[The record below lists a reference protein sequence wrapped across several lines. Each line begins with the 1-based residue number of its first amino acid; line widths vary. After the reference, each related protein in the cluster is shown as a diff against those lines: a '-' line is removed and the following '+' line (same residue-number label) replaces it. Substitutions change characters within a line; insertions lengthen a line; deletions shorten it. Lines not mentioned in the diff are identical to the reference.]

1 MPTAFLCFI
10 AGAQLQLRQ
19 TQRHQ
24 KTPQLAIPGDSLPPS
39 VFKFVYV

>member
-1 MPTAFLCFI
+1 MPTAFPCFI
-10 AGAQLQLRQ
+10 DGAQLQLRQ

-24 KTPQLAIPGDSLPPS
+24 KTPQLPLLGDSLPPS